1 MPTATEISKHFMLM
15 KNSVDLINEAIAT
28 SDTDIETIDVINK
41 NVKHLE
47 LMLTEDFW
55 TTEDMSDVNAAV
67 TAGNA
72 YIA

>member
-1 MPTATEISKHFMLM
+1 MPTATEIAKHFMRM
-15 KNSVDLINEAIAT
+15 KNSVDLINKAIAT
-28 SDTDIETIDVINK
+28 SDTDIETIDVINR

-55 TTEDMSDVNAAV
+55 TTEDMSDVNAAI